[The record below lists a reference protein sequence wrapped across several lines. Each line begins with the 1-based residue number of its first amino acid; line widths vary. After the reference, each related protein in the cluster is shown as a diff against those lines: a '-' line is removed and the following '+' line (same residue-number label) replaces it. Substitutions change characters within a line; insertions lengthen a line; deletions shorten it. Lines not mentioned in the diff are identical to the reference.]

1 MKSTFNRTWLGVI
14 LLAAPLSL
22 WAQADSSGAQAAATG
37 PTDSGAQMLTPPPVS
52 GENYSMG
59 FTSETRSNYL
69 RGGLTFTSTYS
80 DNVLGGIST
89 NPVSDISYSV
99 WPTIALD
106 ETRSRLLWTLTFA
119 PGFTFYQKTS
129 GYNQASQNLA
139 TNFQYRLSPHVTL
152 SLRDSF
158 QRSSNIFNQ
167 PNLDNVISVP
177 GGLQTPNTSIIAP
190 LADMWSNTGSAEITY
205 QFSRNGMIGASGT
218 FTNLDYLNQS
228 QVPGLFNSTTQGG
241 SAFYSYRISKKHYL
255 GATYQFQNLLSY
267 PNGESSKTQ
276 VHGVSVFYT
285 LYLSSHFSLSAFGG
299 PQYSDTSATA
309 LGPFVLPASKAWSPS
324 YGGSIGWRG
333 QRMSFALS
341 GSRTISN
348 GGGLIG
354 AVHSTSGSA
363 SLRRQ
368 LTRNLSAGI
377 SGSYG
382 DYLTLNALS
391 LFNTGFSTGGHTIS
405 ASASVQRQVGQNF
418 NVQLG
423 YARLHQSYGN
433 IGAISAHPDTN
444 MESVTISY
452 RFSRPL
458 GR

>member
-1 MKSTFNRTWLGVI
+1 MFTRIWLSF
-14 LLAAPLSL
+14 LLLGAPL
-22 WAQADSSGAQAAATG
+22 WAQVDSSGAQAAATG
-37 PTDSGAQMLTPPPVS
+37 VTDTGAGMLTPPPVS

-69 RGGLTFTSTYS
+69 RGGVTFTSTYS
-80 DNVLGGIST
+80 DNVLGGISS

-106 ETRSRLLWTLTFA
+106 ETRSRLHWTLTYA

-129 GYNQASQNLA
+129 SYNQANQNLA
-139 TNFQYRLSPHVTL
+139 TKFQYRLSPHVTL

-158 QRSSNIFNQ
+158 QRSSNVFNQ

-190 LADMWSNTGSAEITY
+190 LADMWSNTANAEITY

-218 FTNLDYLNQS
+218 FTNLDYLHQS
-228 QVPGLFNSTTQGG
+228 QVPGLYNSTTQGG
-241 SAFYSYRISKKHYL
+241 SAFYTYRISKKHYL

-267 PNGESSKTQ
+267 PNGQSSKTQ

-285 LYLSSHFSLSAFGG
+285 LYVSSHFSLSVFGG
-299 PQYSDTSATA
+299 AQYSDTSATV
-309 LGPFVLPASKAWSPS
+309 LPSLVLPASRAWTPT
-324 YGGSIGWRG
+324 YGGSLGWQGR
-333 QRMSFALS
+333 RMSFAAG

-348 GGGLIG
+348 GGGLVG

-368 LTRNLSAGI
+368 LTRTLSGGV

-382 DYLTLNALS
+382 ENQVLNAPS

-405 ASASVQRQVGQNF
+405 ANASVQRQFGQNF

-433 IGAISAHPDTN
+433 IGAISANPDTN
-444 MESVTISY
+444 VESVTISY